1 MPEPHQLICP
11 NCLKPLKTLPVG
23 TSQCPHCAKWI
34 RFPAWPLLIGLFAS
48 FVASLIIAQLL
59 GLKAYAAILWIP
71 ILLVCIRFAPILIP
85 VPFLRPTVVEGPPVK
100 VRWRRNLT
108 LFLSFWAGMTFYLLA
123 YGFIMGWGA
132 FLTGSPDPEVR
143 ETVDMWSYP
152 LAWVNSAFIVRPDK
166 SFVAVLG
173 IVAANSYFYTLAVT
187 LAFKVVHGI
196 LQRSRIT
203 ELGISHRSIDE
214 DDDDL

>member
-1 MPEPHQLICP
+1 M
-11 NCLKPLKTLPVG
+11 
-23 TSQCPHCAKWI
+23 A
-34 RFPAWPLLIGLFAS
+34 LFVS
-48 FVASLIIAQLL
+48 FVASLIIAQFL

-71 ILLVCIRFAPILIP
+71 ILLVCFPFALRVIP
-85 VPFLRPTVVEGPPVK
+85 VSFLRLTVVEGPPVK

-108 LFLSFWAGMTFYLLA
+108 LFLSSWAGMTLYILA

-152 LAWVNSAFIVRPDK
+152 LAWASSAFIVRPDK

-196 LQRSRIT
+196 LQRGRIT

>member
-1 MPEPHQLICP
+1 MRWSGQRIWGCEE
-11 NCLKPLKTLPVG
+11 
-23 TSQCPHCAKWI
+23 
-34 RFPAWPLLIGLFAS
+34 
-48 FVASLIIAQLL
+48 
-59 GLKAYAAILWIP
+59 AANSGCW
-71 ILLVCIRFAPILIP
+71 
-85 VPFLRPTVVEGPPVK
+85 
-100 VRWRRNLT
+100 
-108 LFLSFWAGMTFYLLA
+108 LLA
-123 YGFIMGWGA
+123 
-132 FLTGSPDPEVR
+132 
-143 ETVDMWSYP
+143 
-152 LAWVNSAFIVRPDK
+152 NSAFIVRPDK

>member
-1 MPEPHQLICP
+1 MPETRHLMCP
-11 NCLKPLKTLPVG
+11 NCLNPLKTLPVG

-34 RFPAWPLLIGLFAS
+34 RFPAWPLLLALFVS
-48 FVASLIIAQLL
+48 FGASLIIAQLL

-71 ILLVCIRFAPILIP
+71 ILLMCFPFALRVIP
-85 VPFLRPTVVEGPPVK
+85 VSFLRLTIVEGPPVK

-108 LFLSFWAGMTFYLLA
+108 LFVSFWAGMTFYLLA

-132 FLTGSPDPEVR
+132 FLTGSPAGEVR

-152 LAWVNSAFIVRPDK
+152 LAWANSAFIVRPDK
-166 SFVAVLG
+166 SFVVVLG
-173 IVAANSYFYTLAVT
+173 IVTANSYFYTLAVT